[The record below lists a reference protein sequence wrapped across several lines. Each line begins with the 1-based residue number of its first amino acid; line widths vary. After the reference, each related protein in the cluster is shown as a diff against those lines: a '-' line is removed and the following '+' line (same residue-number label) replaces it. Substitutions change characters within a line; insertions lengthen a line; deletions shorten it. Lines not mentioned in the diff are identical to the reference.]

1 MTSRKDQK
9 QNRHLIHLNS
19 HHMTGQEEEE
29 EGEEGKRK
37 KRKEGIGGRERRGRE
52 WKEIHGGRKG
62 RGKGRRGNVVYLVC
76 VHSEIRSRA
85 T

>member
-1 MTSRKDQK
+1 
-9 QNRHLIHLNS
+9 
-19 HHMTGQEEEE
+19 MTGQEEEE

-37 KRKEGIGGRERRGRE
+37 KRKEGI
-52 WKEIHGGRKG
+52 GGRKG

>member
-37 KRKEGIGGRERRGRE
+37 KRKEGIGGR
-52 WKEIHGGRKG
+52 KG
-62 RGKGRRGNVVYLVC
+62 RGKGRRGNVVFLVC

>member
-29 EGEEGKRK
+29 EGEE
-37 KRKEGIGGRERRGRE
+37 KEEERRGE
-52 WKEIHGGRKG
+52 EKEEE
-62 RGKGRRGNVVYLVC
+62 RRGEEKEEGMWCTSFVF
-76 VHSEIRSRA
+76 IRRFGAVPHDSPKKEKGA
-85 T
+85 KS

>member
-29 EGEEGKRK
+29 EGEE
-37 KRKEGIGGRERRGRE
+37 KEEERRGE
-52 WKEIHGGRKG
+52 EKEEGMWCTSFVFIRRFGAVPHDSPKKKEKG
-62 RGKGRRGNVVYLVC
+62 A
-76 VHSEIRSRA
+76 RS
-85 T
+85 